1 MKAHDFVVD
10 NSSENYF
17 DLTQPFRPILDGVEF
32 IDPPLKHFQSASNL
46 DSDLKVIIG
55 TMSDEEA
62 AIKVKYQDQI
72 LSKEQFI
79 VS

>member
-32 IDPPLKHFQSASNL
+32 IDPPLKYFQSASNL
-46 DSDLKVIIG
+46 DTDLRVIIG
-55 TMSDEEA
+55 TTSDEEA
-62 AIKVKYQDQI
+62 SVKVRYQNQI
-72 LSKEQFI
+72 LSKENFI